1 MTKEQLEE
9 ILSKVWMR
17 DWSADDAS
25 DAIWGEPFD
34 DYTQLI
40 PEEPKSP
47 NPNIKTVE
55 CNETARTK

>member
-1 MTKEQLEE
+1 MTKEELEE

-34 DYTQLI
+34 GYTQPI
-40 PEEPKSP
+40 PEESAKKPIDKTKLKS
-47 NPNIKTVE
+47 
-55 CNETARTK
+55 